1 MDLTS
6 HATAS
11 SAAPIKKRKAIEV
24 FFAPAFPGIAPGR
37 IRGFVFQTTRSAK
50 SEHFG
55 KRRKRFLW
63 QHLKFGAKSK

>member
-24 FFAPAFPGIAPGR
+24 FLPLHSPASRRAESGVLFFRQRVRRSPNTSEKGEN
-37 IRGFVFQTTRSAK
+37 VFYGST
-50 SEHFG
+50 
-55 KRRKRFLW
+55 
-63 QHLKFGAKSK
+63 